1 VALAEAE
8 VKRWL
13 VAAHQGQE
21 KRVTETLNDLTV
33 RFPSDD
39 EAAAS
44 QDTEWCEVVH
54 GGETHTIRFHDYHEI
69 YDIPGL
75 YERIFH
81 DHLKCRSPEVVIG
94 LLEEQLEQA
103 GEDPAALSAL
113 DVGAGNGLVGEQL
126 QRLGAKSIVGVDII
140 PEAARA
146 AERDR
151 PEVYSDYVVC
161 DLTALDDDE
170 RARVGAGPPSCMTT
184 VAALGFDDI
193 PPRAFAVAYNLA
205 EEGAWVAF
213 NLKADFL
220 ERVDES
226 GFRGLI
232 RRMVREGN
240 FEEVAARRYIHR
252 LSIAGEPLEYVALAG
267 RKRSDVPDQWT
278 A

>member
-1 VALAEAE
+1 MS
-8 VKRWL
+8 
-13 VAAHQGQE
+13 
-21 KRVTETLNDLTV
+21 ETITDLTV

-54 GGETHTIRFHDYHEI
+54 DGETHTIRFHDYHEI

-75 YERIFH
+75 YECIFSE
-81 DHLKCRSPEVVIG
+81 HLKCRSPEVVIG
-94 LLEEQLEQA
+94 LLQEQLEQA

-126 QRLGAKSIVGVDII
+126 QRLGVSSIVGVDII

-151 PEVYSDYVVC
+151 PEVCTRTTSSA
-161 DLTALDDDE
+161 TSPSSTTRSAPASAP
-170 RARVGAGPPSCMTT
+170 ARRPIMTT

-240 FEEVAARRYIHR
+240 FEQVADRRYIHR
-252 LSIAGEPLEYVALAG
+252 LSIAGEPLEYVALVG
-267 RKRSDVPDQWT
+267 RKRADVPDEWT

>member
-1 VALAEAE
+1 MTDTVSQLS
-8 VKRWL
+8 
-13 VAAHQGQE
+13 
-21 KRVTETLNDLTV
+21 V

-44 QDTEWCEVVH
+44 QDTEWCEVTVD
-54 GGETHTIRFHDYHEI
+54 GETRRIRFHDYHEI

-94 LLEEQLEQA
+94 LLQEQLD
-103 GEDPAALSAL
+103 DPGSLVAL

-126 QRLGAKSIVGVDII
+126 QRLGVRSIVAVDII

-151 PEVYSDYVVC
+151 PGLYSDYVVC
-161 DLTALDDDE
+161 DLTQMSEDE
-170 RARVGAGPPSCMTT
+170 RARVSAGPPNCLTL

-193 PPRAFAVAYNLA
+193 PPRAFAEAYNVV
-205 EEGAWVAF
+205 ENGAWIAF
-213 NLKADFL
+213 NVKADFL

-232 RRMVREGN
+232 RRMVREEI
-240 FEEVAARRYIHR
+240 FEQVADRRYIHR
-252 LSIAGEPLEYVALAG
+252 LSIAGDPLEYVALVG
-267 RKRSDVPDQWT
+267 RKRADVPDEWT

>member
-1 VALAEAE
+1 
-8 VKRWL
+8 
-13 VAAHQGQE
+13 
-21 KRVTETLNDLTV
+21 VTDTTIELTV

-44 QDTEWCEVVH
+44 QDTEWCEVVAD
-54 GGETHTIRFHDYHEI
+54 GVTHTIRFHDYHEI

-81 DHLKCRSPEVVIG
+81 EHLKCRSPEVVIE
-94 LLEEQLEQA
+94 LLEEQVEQA
-103 GEDPAALSAL
+103 GDDPAALRAL

-126 QRLGAKSIVGVDII
+126 QRLGVASIVGVDII
-140 PEAARA
+140 PEAAQA

-151 PEVYSDYVVC
+151 PGVYDDYVVC
-161 DLTALDDDE
+161 DLTQLDDDD
-170 RARVGAGPPSCMTT
+170 RVGAGPPNCMTT

-205 EEGAWVAF
+205 AEGSWVAF

-220 ERVDES
+220 ERVDET

-232 RRMVREGN
+232 RRMVQEGV
-240 FEEVAARRYIHR
+240 FEPVADRRYIHR
-252 LSIAGEPLEYVALAG
+252 LSIAGEPLEYVALVG
-267 RKRSDVPDQWT
+267 RKRDDVPDAWT
-278 A
+278 ATGG

>member
-1 VALAEAE
+1 MN
-8 VKRWL
+8 
-13 VAAHQGQE
+13 
-21 KRVTETLNDLTV
+21 ETITDLTV

-39 EAAAS
+39 DAAAS
-44 QDTEWCEVVH
+44 QDTEWCEVLAD
-54 GGETHTIRFHDYHEI
+54 GERHMIRFHDYHEI
-69 YDIPGL
+69 YDVPGL

-81 DHLKCRSPEVVIG
+81 DHLKCQSPEVVIG
-94 LLEEQLEQA
+94 LLGEQLERA
-103 GEDPAALSAL
+103 GVEPAGLSVL
-113 DVGAGNGLVGEQL
+113 DVGAGNGLVGEEL
-126 QRLGAKSIVGVDII
+126 QRLGVAAIVGVDII

-151 PEVYSDYVVC
+151 PGVYDDYVIC
-161 DLTALDDDE
+161 DLTQLDGDD

-193 PPRAFAVAYNLA
+193 PPRAFAEAYNLA

-232 RRMVREGN
+232 RRMVREDA
-240 FEEVAARRYIHR
+240 FQPMADRRYVHR
-252 LSIAGEPLEYVALAG
+252 LSIAGEPLEYVALVG
-267 RKRSDVPDQWT
+267 RKRADVPEAWMAD
-278 A
+278 AG

>member
-1 VALAEAE
+1 MPRLGVT
-8 VKRWL
+8 
-13 VAAHQGQE
+13 HQGQE
-21 KRVTETLNDLTV
+21 TLVTDTAIDLTV

-39 EAAAS
+39 DAAAS
-44 QDTEWCEVVH
+44 QDTEWCEVTVDD
-54 GGETHTIRFHDYHEI
+54 ETHTIRFHDYHEI
-69 YDIPGL
+69 YDVPGL

-81 DHLKCRSPEVVIG
+81 DHLKCSSPEVVIE

-103 GEDPAALSAL
+103 GDDPAALRAL
-113 DVGAGNGLVGEQL
+113 DVGAGNGLVGERL
-126 QRLGAKSIVGVDII
+126 QRLGVGSIAGVDII

-151 PEVYSDYVVC
+151 PGVYDDYVVC
-161 DLTALDDDE
+161 DLTRLGDDD
-170 RARVGAGPPSCMTT
+170 RARVGAGPPNLMST

-205 EEGAWVAF
+205 AEGSWVAF

-232 RRMVREGN
+232 RRMVREGV
-240 FEEVAARRYIHR
+240 FEPVADRRYVHR
-252 LSIAGEPLEYVALAG
+252 LSIAGEPLEYVAIVG
-267 RKRSDVPDQWT
+267 RKRADVPDAWT
-278 A
+278 ADGG

>member
-1 VALAEAE
+1 LS
-8 VKRWL
+8 
-13 VAAHQGQE
+13 
-21 KRVTETLNDLTV
+21 ETITDLTV
-33 RFPSDD
+33 RFPSDA

-54 GGETHTIRFHDYHEI
+54 DGETHTIRFHDYHEI

-94 LLEEQLEQA
+94 LLQEQLEQA

-126 QRLGAKSIVGVDII
+126 QRLGVESIVGVDII
-140 PEAARA
+140 PEADRA
-146 AERDR
+146 AARDR
-151 PEVYSDYVVC
+151 PGLYDDYVVC
-161 DLTALDDDE
+161 DLTQLDDDE
-170 RARVGAGPPSCMTT
+170 RARVGAGPPTCMTT

-232 RRMVREGN
+232 RRMVREGI
-240 FEEVAARRYIHR
+240 FEQVAGRRYIHR

>member
-1 VALAEAE
+1 MP
-8 VKRWL
+8 K
-13 VAAHQGQE
+13 
-21 KRVTETLNDLTV
+21 TLTDLTV
-33 RFPSDD
+33 HFPTDD

-54 GGETHTIRFHDYHEI
+54 DGETHTIRFHDYHEI

-75 YERIFH
+75 YECIFH
-81 DHLKCRSPEVVIG
+81 DHLKCSSPEVVIG
-94 LLEEQLEQA
+94 LLREQLEAA
-103 GEDPAALSAL
+103 GADPAGLAAL
-113 DVGAGNGLVGEQL
+113 DVGAGNGLIGEEL
-126 QRLGAKSIVGVDII
+126 KRLGVPSIVGVDII
-140 PEAARA
+140 EEAARA

-151 PEVYSDYVVC
+151 PGVYADYVVC
-161 DLTALDDDE
+161 DLTQLDDDE
-170 RARVGAGPPSCMTT
+170 RARVGTGPPTCMTT

-252 LSIAGEPLEYVALAG
+252 LSTAGEPLEYVALVG
-267 RKRSDVPDQWT
+267 RKRAEVPDQWT

>member
-1 VALAEAE
+1 M
-8 VKRWL
+8 
-13 VAAHQGQE
+13 
-21 KRVTETLNDLTV
+21 TETLDDLTV
-33 RFPSDD
+33 HFPTDD

-44 QDTEWCEVVH
+44 QDTEWCEV
-54 GGETHTIRFHDYHEI
+54 GYNGETHTIRFHDYHEI

-75 YERIFH
+75 YEHIFH
-81 DHLKCRSPEVVIG
+81 DHLQCSSPEVVIG
-94 LLEEQLEQA
+94 LLQEQLEAA
-103 GEDPAALSAL
+103 GEDPAALIAL
-113 DVGAGNGLVGEQL
+113 DVGAGNGLIGEQL
-126 QRLGAKSIVGVDII
+126 QRLGVPTIVGVDII
-140 PEAARA
+140 EEAARA

-151 PEVYSDYVVC
+151 PGVYADYVVC
-161 DLTALDDDE
+161 DLTQLTDDE
-170 RARVGAGPPSCMTT
+170 RARVGAGPPTCMTT

-205 EEGAWVAF
+205 EEGAWLAF

-232 RRMVREGN
+232 RRMVTEGI

-252 LSIAGEPLEYVALAG
+252 LSIAGEPLEYVALVG
-267 RKRSDVPDQWT
+267 RKRADAPDEWT

>member
-1 VALAEAE
+1 VSGT
-8 VKRWL
+8 VD
-13 VAAHQGQE
+13 G
-21 KRVTETLNDLTV
+21 LTV

-44 QDTEWCEVVH
+44 QDTEWCEVSH
-54 GGETHTIRFHDYHEI
+54 EGETRTIRFHDYHEI

-94 LLEEQLEQA
+94 LLEEQFEQA
-103 GEDPAALSAL
+103 GEDPVTLSAL

-126 QRLGAKSIVGVDII
+126 KRLAVKSIVGVDII

-170 RARVGAGPPSCMTT
+170 RARVGAGPPTCMTT

-193 PPRAFAVAYNLA
+193 PPRAFAVAYDLA

-220 ERVDES
+220 EQVDES

-232 RRMVREGN
+232 RRMVREGI

-252 LSIAGEPLEYVALAG
+252 LSIAGEPLEYVALVG
-267 RKRSDVPDQWT
+267 RKRADVPTEWT